1 MHYKVRIASNDKQGR
16 VKAQAFV
23 YKDHELRWTER
34 CTHPPDKICT
44 YIHEYSCLRR
54 TCMVYISLCYFMCVV
69 RYQYLL
75 INLPRECL
83 ISDSNLIPILSD
95 CLTFTLYTVH
105 WFAGYF
111 YLVGSGP
118 IYDHL
123 FRYNNLRRVTYSFIS
138 NCSSSYTCTLSVGKV
153 FSFKCQFSTKIFVW
167 VSSCA

>member
-1 MHYKVRIASNDKQGR
+1 MINKEELKRKPSYIKIMSSDERNVAHIRRIKS
-16 VKAQAFV
+16 V
-23 YKDHELRWTER
+23 Y
-34 CTHPPDKICT
+34 I

-123 FRYNNLRRVTYSFIS
+123 FRYNNLRRVTYSLIS

-153 FSFKCQFSTKIFVW
+153 FSFKCQFSTKILYLFEFHH
-167 VSSCA
+167 AHRYRM